1 MMILERFGTKCFH
14 AIFQDDSPSERAAKT
29 YSSFFKL
36 SVSALTCRAIVVQLE
51 MAMAKI
57 IEVIPG
63 FKTTSIKTTIIKLGT
78 EEMIS
83 IIRCITLS
91 TPPPFHP
98 DTIPYATPIVKSKK
112 AATKATI
119 NEILVP

>member
-1 MMILERFGTKCFH
+1 MILERLGTKCFQ
-14 AIFQDDSPSERAAKT
+14 AIFQGDSPNDLAAKT

-36 SVSALTCRAIVVQLE
+36 NVSARTCRAIVVQLE
-51 MAMAKI
+51 IAIAKI
-57 IEVIPG
+57 IDLIPG
-63 FKTTSIKTTIIKLGT
+63 FNTTNIKTTMIKLGT
-78 EEMIS
+78 EEIIS

-91 TPPPFHP
+91 TPPPFQP

-119 NEILVP
+119 NEIFVP